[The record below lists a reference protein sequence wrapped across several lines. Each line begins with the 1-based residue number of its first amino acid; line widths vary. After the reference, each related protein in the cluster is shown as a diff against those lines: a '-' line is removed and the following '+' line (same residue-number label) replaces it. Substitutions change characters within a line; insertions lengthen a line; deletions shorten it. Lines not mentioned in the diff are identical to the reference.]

1 MGASANGKAL
11 TAVVAGG
18 AGFVGYHLCTA
29 LLDAGHRV
37 VCIDSFITGTEENA
51 AELCWHHDFRLVRQD
66 VTRPV
71 VLGERV
77 DRVYNLACAAS
88 PPHYQADPVHT
99 MLTNVLGTAN
109 LLALAEANG
118 ARFVQAS
125 TSEVYGDPEEHPQ
138 PEDYRGHV
146 NCTGSRACYDE
157 GKRAAEALAF
167 DYLRAARVDV
177 RVARIFNT
185 YGPRMRADDGRIVS
199 NMIVQALEGRPMT
212 VYGTGRQTRSFC
224 YVSDL
229 VRGLLALAETE
240 PTPPGPLNLGNPA
253 EFTVMQLAQLV
264 REIVGSSSPI
274 VHRPLPE
281 DDPRRRRPDIRR
293 ARALLG
299 WSPRIGL
306 DQGLPETVDWFSNS
320 RGACGS
326 GTTSQAIAPLA

>member
-1 MGASANGKAL
+1 
-11 TAVVAGG
+11 
-18 AGFVGYHLCTA
+18 VGYHLTGA
-29 LLDAGHRV
+29 LLAAGHRV
-37 VCIDSFITGTEENA
+37 VCIDSFLTGTEENA
-51 AELCWHHDFRLVRQD
+51 ADLCRYPDFRLVRQD
-66 VTRPV
+66 VTHPV
-71 VLGERV
+71 ALGEPV
-77 DRVYNLACAAS
+77 TWVYNLACAAS

-109 LLALAEANG
+109 LLALAAENG

-167 DYLRAARVDV
+167 DYLRGGRVDV

-229 VRGLLALAETE
+229 VRGLVALGEVEA
-240 PTPPGPLNLGNPA
+240 TPPGPVNLGNPA
-253 EFTVMQLAQLV
+253 EFTVMELARLV
-264 REIVGSSSPI
+264 RDLVGSRSPI

-281 DDPRRRRPDIRR
+281 DDPRRRRPDIGR
-293 ARALLG
+293 AEAILG
-299 WSPRIGL
+299 WRPRIGL
-306 DQGLPETVDWFSNS
+306 DRGLPETVEWFAS
-320 RGACGS
+320 RRAAARPVR
-326 GTTSQAIAPLA
+326 TEAAAVPKPLS